1 MRGAGGLA
9 IGWGVVLL
17 GWAAYNCFGQVGFAT
32 YLKGIFYYGG
42 TSVDAET
49 GSLNYGL
56 LYLVAGL
63 LLLRG
68 RNWALGVAAGVAL
81 VEGYNRVRSLTGA
94 LLDKPQR
101 EWFTGTTEGGLKLAT
116 FALGVV
122 VTTALILLL
131 ARSKW
136 REQPEGAGAPGG
148 EAHWSI
154 MQTVPSA
161 PTPVAYAQPQ
171 PQPQPQPVQPQQPFQ
186 PQPGWQQQPQAQP
199 GWPQQPPAQPAW
211 QQQPVAPQQP
221 QPGAWPPAQP
231 QPVQPVPPQPVP
243 YAQPSAQPAPPY
255 QPTVAQQQWP
265 AAPPAPGQPA
275 PGPVPPGPVAPGP
288 MAPGPVVP
296 PPADAP
302 PADRPPQA

>member
-1 MRGAGGLA
+1 MTQTRPMRGAGGLA
-9 IGWGVVLL
+9 VGWGVVLL
-17 GWAAYNCFGQVGFAT
+17 GWAAYNCFGQVGFGT
-32 YLKGIFYYGG
+32 YFKGIFYYGG
-42 TSVDAET
+42 SSVDAET

-56 LYLVAGL
+56 LYLLSGL

-68 RNWALGVAAGVAL
+68 RDWALGVAAGVAL
-81 VEGYNRVRSLTGA
+81 VEGYNRVRSLAGA

-116 FALGVV
+116 FAVGVV
-122 VTTALILLL
+122 VTATLILLL

-136 REQPEGAGAPGG
+136 REQQEGAGVPGG

-171 PQPQPQPVQPQQPFQ
+171 PQPVAQPQPQPQQFQ
-186 PQPGWQQQPQAQP
+186 PQP
-199 GWPQQPPAQPAW
+199 GWPQQPPVQPVW
-211 QQQPVAPQQP
+211 QQPVAPQQP

-231 QPVQPVPPQPVP
+231 QPQQVQPQHVQPQQVQAQPVPPQPVP
-243 YAQPSAQPAPPY
+243 YAQQPNQTAPSY

-275 PGPVPPGPVAPGP
+275 PGPVTPGPV
-288 MAPGPVVP
+288 APGPVVP
-296 PPADAP
+296 PPAD
-302 PADRPPQA
+302 RPPQT

>member
-56 LYLVAGL
+56 LYLIAGI

-122 VTTALILLL
+122 VTAVLIVLL

-136 REQPEGAGAPGG
+136 REQSEGG
-148 EAHWSI
+148 ESGEPHWSI
-154 MQTVPSA
+154 LQTVPAA
-161 PTPVAYAQPQ
+161 PTPVPYAQPQ
-171 PQPQPQPVQPQQPFQ
+171 PQHVQPQS
-186 PQPGWQQQPQAQP
+186 A
-199 GWPQQPPAQPAW
+199 WPQQPPAQPGW
-211 QQQPVAPQQP
+211 QQQPAQP
-221 QPGAWPPAQP
+221 QPAAWPPAQP
-231 QPVQPVPPQPVP
+231 QPAQPQPQHVQPQPPQPLP
-243 YAQPSAQPAPPY
+243 YAQQPTQAATAYQPAPAP
-255 QPTVAQQQWP
+255 QPWP
-265 AAPPAPGQPA
+265 AAPPAPGGPA
-275 PGPVPPGPVAPGP
+275 AGPVAPGP
-288 MAPGPVVP
+288 VAPGPVVP
-296 PPADAP
+296 PPAAAP
-302 PADRPPQA
+302 PADRPPQS

>member
-1 MRGAGGLA
+1 MTQTRPMRGAGGLA

-32 YLKGIFYYGG
+32 YLKGVFYYGG

-56 LYLVAGL
+56 LYLIAGI

-122 VTTALILLL
+122 VTAALILLL

-136 REQPEGAGAPGG
+136 REQPEGAAAG
-148 EAHWSI
+148 EPHWSI
-154 MQTVPSA
+154 MQTVPAA
-161 PTPVAYAQPQ
+161 PTPVPYAQQ
-171 PQPQPQPVQPQQPFQ
+171 QPQPVQPQP
-186 PQPGWQQQPQAQP
+186 QPQAA
-199 GWPQQPPAQPAW
+199 WPQQPPAQPGW
-211 QQQPVAPQQP
+211 QQQPVAPQP
-221 QPGAWPPAQP
+221 QPSAWPPAQP
-231 QPVQPVPPQPVP
+231 QPPQPLP
-243 YAQPSAQPAPPY
+243 YAQQPTQTATSYQPAPAPAPAP
-255 QPTVAQQQWP
+255 QPWP
-265 AAPPAPGQPA
+265 PAPPAPGQPA
-275 PGPVPPGPVAPGP
+275 PGPVVPPPA
-288 MAPGPVVP
+288 APGPVVP
-296 PPADAP
+296 PPAAAP

>member
-1 MRGAGGLA
+1 MTQTRPMRGAGGLA

-56 LYLVAGL
+56 LYLLSGL

-94 LLDKPQR
+94 LLDRPQR
-101 EWFTGTTEGGLKLAT
+101 EWFTGTTEGELKLAT

-122 VTTALILLL
+122 VTAALIVLL
-131 ARSKW
+131 ARSSW
-136 REQPEGAGAPGG
+136 RERPEAASAGVP
-148 EAHWSI
+148 WPV
-154 MQTVPSA
+154 MQTAPSA
-161 PTPVAYAQPQ
+161 PQPA
-171 PQPQPQPVQPQQPFQ
+171 PYGP
-186 PQPGWQQQPQAQP
+186 PQPGWQQQP
-199 GWPQQPPAQPAW
+199 AQPAW
-211 QQQPVAPQQP
+211 YQQPTAPQQPQPQQPQPQPQQP

-231 QPVQPVPPQPVP
+231 LPQQVPPPGG
-243 YAQPSAQPAPPY
+243 YAQQPPPQAAPAY
-255 QPTVAQQQWP
+255 QPTVAQQQW
-265 AAPPAPGQPA
+265 
-275 PGPVPPGPVAPGP
+275 
-288 MAPGPVVP
+288 
-296 PPADAP
+296 
-302 PADRPPQA
+302 

>member
-56 LYLVAGL
+56 LYLIAGI

-94 LLDKPQR
+94 LLDEPQR

-122 VTTALILLL
+122 VTAALIVLL

-136 REQPEGAGAPGG
+136 REQSEGAQGG
-148 EAHWSI
+148 EPHWSI
-154 MQTVPSA
+154 LQTVPAA
-161 PTPVAYAQPQ
+161 PTPVPYAQPQ
-171 PQPQPQPVQPQQPFQ
+171 P
-186 PQPGWQQQPQAQP
+186 QP

-211 QQQPVAPQQP
+211 PQQP
-221 QPGAWPPAQP
+221 AAPQPAAWPPAQP
-231 QPVQPVPPQPVP
+231 QQVQPQPVQAQPPQPLP
-243 YAQPSAQPAPPY
+243 YAQQPTQTATSYQPAPAPAPAPAP
-255 QPTVAQQQWP
+255 QPWP

-275 PGPVPPGPVAPGP
+275 AGPVAPGPVAPGP
-288 MAPGPVVP
+288 VAP
-296 PPADAP
+296 PPAAAP

>member
-56 LYLVAGL
+56 LYLIAGI

-122 VTTALILLL
+122 VTAALILLL

-136 REQPEGAGAPGG
+136 REPSEGAQTG
-148 EAHWSI
+148 EPHWSI
-154 MQTVPSA
+154 LQTVPAA
-161 PTPVAYAQPQ
+161 PTPVPYAQPQPQPAWPQQPPAQPGWQQQPVAPQ
-171 PQPQPQPVQPQQPFQ
+171 PQPQPQP
-186 PQPGWQQQPQAQP
+186 A
-199 GWPQQPPAQPAW
+199 
-211 QQQPVAPQQP
+211 
-221 QPGAWPPAQP
+221 AWPPAQP
-231 QPVQPVPPQPVP
+231 QPAQAQPPQAQPLP
-243 YAQPSAQPAPPY
+243 YAQQPTQIATSYQPAPAPA
-255 QPTVAQQQWP
+255 PAQQPWP
-265 AAPPAPGQPA
+265 AAPAA
-275 PGPVPPGPVAPGP
+275 PGPVAPGP
-288 MAPGPVVP
+288 VAPGPVVP
-296 PPADAP
+296 PPAAP

>member
-42 TSVDAET
+42 TSVGAET

-56 LYLVAGL
+56 LYLIAGI

-68 RNWALGVAAGVAL
+68 RSWALGVAAGVAL

-94 LLDKPQR
+94 LLDEPQR
-101 EWFTGTTEGGLKLAT
+101 QWFTGTTEGGLKLAT

-122 VTTALILLL
+122 VTATLILLL

-136 REQPEGAGAPGG
+136 REQSEGAPGG
-148 EAHWSI
+148 EPHWSI
-154 MQTVPSA
+154 LQTVPAS
-161 PTPVAYAQPQ
+161 PTPGPYGQPQHQPVAPQ
-171 PQPQPQPVQPQQPFQ
+171 PQPQP
-186 PQPGWQQQPQAQP
+186 A
-199 GWPQQPPAQPAW
+199 
-211 QQQPVAPQQP
+211 
-221 QPGAWPPAQP
+221 AWPPAQP
-231 QPVQPVPPQPVP
+231 QPLPYGQQPTQTATS
-243 YAQPSAQPAPPY
+243 YQPAPAP
-255 QPTVAQQQWP
+255 QSWP

-275 PGPVPPGPVAPGP
+275 AGPVAPGPVAPGP
-288 MAPGPVVP
+288 VP
-296 PPADAP
+296 PPAAAP

>member
-1 MRGAGGLA
+1 MERTRPMRGAGGLA

-42 TSVDAET
+42 TSVGAET

-56 LYLVAGL
+56 LYLIAGI

-68 RNWALGVAAGVAL
+68 RSWALGVAAGVAL

-94 LLDKPQR
+94 LLDEPQR

-122 VTTALILLL
+122 VTATLILLL

-136 REQPEGAGAPGG
+136 REQSEGALGG
-148 EAHWSI
+148 EPHWSI
-154 MQTVPSA
+154 LQTVPAS
-161 PTPVAYAQPQ
+161 PTPGPYGQPQ
-171 PQPQPQPVQPQQPFQ
+171 HQPVQPQPQLQAQ
-186 PQPGWQQQPQAQP
+186 PQPA
-199 GWPQQPPAQPAW
+199 WPQQPPAQPGW
-211 QQQPVAPQQP
+211 QQQPVAPQP
-221 QPGAWPPAQP
+221 QPAAWPPAQP
-231 QPVQPVPPQPVP
+231 QPLPYGQQPTQTATS
-243 YAQPSAQPAPPY
+243 YQPAPAP
-255 QPTVAQQQWP
+255 QSWP
-265 AAPPAPGQPA
+265 AAPPAPGQPSA
-275 PGPVPPGPVAPGP
+275 GPVAPGPVAPGS
-288 MAPGPVVP
+288 VP
-296 PPADAP
+296 PPAAAP